1 MTRWYYSKI
10 GNPLWEWAGGQSV
23 LFDSPSLPQSSI
35 PPMTDREWATLD
47 ADLAA
52 RNKRERKEQIST
64 RS

>member
-1 MTRWYYSKI
+1 M
-10 GNPLWEWAGGQSV
+10 
-23 LFDSPSLPQSSI
+23 LFDSPSLPQNSV

-64 RS
+64 IS